1 MLFSDAVQNEI
12 GAGNLP
18 ASYLTGS
25 TYNRFTRYAAGNRAD
40 WENGEIDTDWQAE
53 AFQKAPMGQFDL
65 SASGGDEKTRFF
77 VSGQYLDQKGIL
89 VSNTLS
95 A

>member
-65 SASGGDEKTRFF
+65 SASGGDEKTRFLF
-77 VSGQYLDQKGIL
+77 RVNIWIGKGFWS
-89 VSNTLS
+89 VTPLS